1 MKLKMSL
8 YICPKIINTAFR
20 MPTMVSCGKLRYQY
34 HRRRYRRCVQI
45 SVFCK
50 IQKHIKS
57 VFFKEHFWD
66 ESVFLKEHI
75 KNLALPFYGRNA
87 MQIVIAV
94 CKQKKSPCSD
104 LKYFQD
110 TYR

>member
-1 MKLKMSL
+1 MSL

-34 HRRRYRRCVQI
+34 HRSSLI

-57 VFFKEHFWD
+57 VFY
-66 ESVFLKEHI
+66 KEHI
-75 KNLALPFYGRNA
+75 
-87 MQIVIAV
+87 
-94 CKQKKSPCSD
+94 
-104 LKYFQD
+104 
-110 TYR
+110 